1 MLATAFLH
9 GLPAQYRGFKEKYNW
24 IRSTKPDDPP
34 DLDYLYERLHVE
46 EAKQLSIKEEGKAN
60 EKTKKDPGNNTTA
73 ASIINYG
80 SSQKPRRED
89 KGHSKG
95 TYPECGKTGQTEED
109 CWTKNPEKIHS

>member
-1 MLATAFLH
+1 MVSLLNIVAL
-9 GLPAQYRGFKEKYNW
+9 KEEYNW